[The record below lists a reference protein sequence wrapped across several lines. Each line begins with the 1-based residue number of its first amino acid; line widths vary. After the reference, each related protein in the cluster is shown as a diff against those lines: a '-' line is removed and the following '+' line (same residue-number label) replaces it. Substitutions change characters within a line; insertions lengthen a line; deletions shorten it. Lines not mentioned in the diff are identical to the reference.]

1 MALKFARL
9 IVLSLAAEASAA
21 VLASAAPFT
30 AGTVVVERIGDG
42 STGLTNASFPIAIL
56 EVTTSGSVAQ
66 TISLATSGSNQQ
78 TDSGSATSNGYLNT
92 YFSGTVGYVSVP
104 GLNLGTG
111 TASAASTNTKV
122 NSIFDAS
129 GSVISRTLFPV
140 GGASGTN
147 AGTPAGVSPYSGNN
161 YRSSIATSG
170 STFYAAGT
178 ASGSPNTGG
187 VWYYD
192 GSAFTQVSST
202 ASTVSVTNIRNV
214 EIYNNQLYFS
224 SSSGTFLGISALG
237 SGLPTTGPLLPSL
250 TINMGSGA
258 SPYAFVMFSTGSQ
271 GAGVLDLAYIADD
284 RTTVGGGLQKWTF
297 NGAAWS
303 NSWSLLVGASG
314 TSTLSSTTSTGFA
327 GLRGLTGTWDAVTGA
342 TLYATTAAE
351 TNNNRLI
358 SILDSGITPTSYT
371 TLASA
376 GTNYV
381 FRGVDVSPVA
391 PVPEPSALV
400 LAAVGGV
407 AAIAA
412 GWRRRVSRSR
422 AAGPKL
428 S

>member
-1 MALKFARL
+1 VALKFARL
-9 IVLSLAAEASAA
+9 IVLSLAAVASAA

-42 STGLTNASFPIAIL
+42 STGLNNASFPIAIL

-111 TASAASTNTKV
+111 TTSAAGTNTKV
-122 NSIFDAS
+122 NSTLDAS
-129 GSVISRTLFPV
+129 GSVINRTLFPT
-140 GGASGTN
+140 GGPS
-147 AGTPAGVSPYSGNN
+147 GTPASPFSGNN
-161 YRSSIATSG
+161 FRSSIATSG

-250 TINMGSGA
+250 TINMGAGA

-297 NGAAWS
+297 NGSTWS
-303 NSWSLLVGASG
+303 NSWALLVGASG

-376 GTNYV
+376 GTNYA

-407 AAIAA
+407 AAIAV

>member
-9 IVLSLAAEASAA
+9 IFLSLAAVASAA

-30 AGTVVVERIGDG
+30 EGTVVVERIGDG

-111 TASAASTNTKV
+111 TTSAAGTNTKV
-122 NSIFDAS
+122 NSTLDAS
-129 GSVISRTLFPV
+129 GSVINRTLFPT
-140 GGASGTN
+140 GGPPAS
-147 AGTPAGVSPYSGNN
+147 PFSGNN
-161 YRSSIATSG
+161 FRSSIALSG

-284 RTTVGGGLQKWTF
+284 RSATGGGLQKWTF
-297 NGAAWS
+297 NGASWS

-407 AAIAA
+407 AAIAV

-422 AAGPKL
+422 PAGPKL